1 MNRIKALT
9 VRNIKETLREPM
21 SLVFCVIFPLV
32 MLVMMELILGGV
44 EDHGATVFKIDNFAP
59 GIAVFGYTFTMLFI
73 AIGIASDH
81 NSAFMTRISV
91 SPLKPIEYYV
101 SFVFAFL
108 PVCVVQ
114 TVLFF
119 AVALAFGMHFS
130 AGILVAIVYLL
141 PSALFYI
148 SCGLFIGTVAP
159 TEKAAGP
166 ISSIFICGAGLL
178 GGIWMPVE
186 TLGGSFFN
194 ICKALP
200 FFNTVKPA
208 ASAVTESYS
217 DIVPCVFI
225 TLTYTAAILF
235 VCSAVFRVKNKK

>member
-9 VRNIKETLREPM
+9 ARNIKETLREPL

-32 MLVMMELILGGV
+32 MLVLMELILGGAK
-44 EDHGATVFKIDNFAP
+44 DAGANMFDINNFAP

-73 AIGIASDH
+73 ALGIASDR

-101 SFVFAFL
+101 SFVLAFL

-119 AVALAFGMHFS
+119 AVALAFGLHFS
-130 AGILVAIVYLL
+130 AGLLVATVYLL

-166 ISSIFICGAGLL
+166 ISSVFICAAGLL
-178 GGIWMPVE
+178 GGVWMPVE
-186 TLGGSFFN
+186 TLGGTFFD

-200 FFNTVKPA
+200 FFNSVKPA
-208 ASAVTESYS
+208 SSAVVEVYS
-217 DIVPCVFI
+217 DISPCVFI
-225 TLTYTAAILF
+225 TLFYTAVMLC
-235 VCSAVFRVKNKK
+235 VSAATFRAKNRK